1 MMRNGN
7 LYLRTVL
14 MGLCGLMGVG
24 LMETALGNNLGNYG
38 QVFPVIEED
47 IRTVILKR
55 LHHMEST
62 GELARRQREIDTR
75 VANHV
80 VRPSPLS
87 LVITNKPEVFHVD
100 PTVTL
105 SQDIWTP
112 DGALVAKAGTRI
124 NPFERVHFS
133 KTLFFFNGDDAQ
145 QVAWAK
151 SHYKDYEQVKFIL
164 TGGDI
169 RDAAAVFG
177 RIYFDMG
184 GVLTTQLQIRHVPSV
199 VNQDGLLWTVTEI
212 GMDHH
217 A

>member
-1 MMRNGN
+1 MKCNGGMYFG
-7 LYLRTVL
+7 LVW
-14 MGLCGLMGVG
+14 MGLFS

-47 IRTVILKR
+47 IRAVIMKR
-55 LHHMEST
+55 LHHMDST
-62 GELARRQREIDTR
+62 GELVRRQREIDTR

-87 LVITNKPEVFHVD
+87 LNVTNKPEVFRVD
-100 PTVTL
+100 PTVTV

-112 DGALVAKAGTRI
+112 DGGLVAKAGTRI

-133 KTLFFFNGDDAQ
+133 KTLFFFNGDDAE

-151 SHYKDYEQVKFIL
+151 AHYRDYAQVKFIL

-169 RDAAAVFG
+169 RDAAAAFG

-199 VNQDGLLWTVTEI
+199 VNQDGLMWTVTEI
-212 GMDHH
+212 GMNHH